1 VAPLFWPI
9 TLYFASVRLRSSA
22 MRVSVCLSACE
33 HISELSRP
41 NITKFSRYWQT
52 VSPSKFAAGP
62 KHFCE
67 LQPTYLTTTVK
78 QHVAHQTRQ
87 AYTLLSSLTTA
98 LASQISLRFV
108 GKFDKNETSPQKLH
122 KISTTGGNDVYNEFI
137 ITYLVVQIFMFV
149 LMRENDE

>member
-1 VAPLFWPI
+1 
-9 TLYFASVRLRSSA
+9 

-41 NITKFSRYWQT
+41 NFTKFSRYWQT

-78 QHVAHQTRQ
+78 QHVAYQTRQ
-87 AYTLLSSLTTA
+87 AYCSLTC
-98 LASQISLRFV
+98 
-108 GKFDKNETSPQKLH
+108 ETSPQKLY
-122 KISTTGGNDVYNEFI
+122 KISTTGGDHVYNEFI
-137 ITYLVVQIFMFV
+137 ITYLVVQIYMFV

>member
-1 VAPLFWPI
+1 MAPLFWP

-41 NITKFSRYWQT
+41 NFTKFSQYWQT

-67 LQPTYLTTTVK
+67 LQPTYLTRPVK
-78 QHVAHQTRQ
+78 QHVAYQTRQ
-87 AYTLLSSLTTA
+87 AYCSLPC
-98 LASQISLRFV
+98 
-108 GKFDKNETSPQKLH
+108 GTSPQKLY
-122 KISTTGGNDVYNEFI
+122 KISTTGGDDVYNEFI
-137 ITYLVVQIFMFV
+137 ITYLVVQISMFV